1 MQEINIK
8 DQVEF
13 ISGMQGRFNI
23 FELFNVFDLKKMIK
37 ENLILSPSKLS
48 KNI

>member
-37 ENLILSPSKLS
+37 EIKSYIVTLKIK
-48 KNI
+48 